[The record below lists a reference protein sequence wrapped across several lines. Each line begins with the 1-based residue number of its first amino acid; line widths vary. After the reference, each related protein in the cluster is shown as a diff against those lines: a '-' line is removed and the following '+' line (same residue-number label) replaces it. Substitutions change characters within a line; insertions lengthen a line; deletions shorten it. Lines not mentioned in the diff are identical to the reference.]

1 MVAEAGRV
9 VVVVVVTVVKL
20 RSTWHPDEKR
30 KNCRNG
36 RKLKF
41 NFSACNLWPRKID
54 YHQSVSSDLGSLLFS
69 LVGCYA
75 W

>member
-1 MVAEAGRV
+1 ML
-9 VVVVVVTVVKL
+9 VVVVVTVVKL
-20 RSTWHPDEKR
+20 RSTWHHEEKR
-30 KNCRNG
+30 KNSRNG

-54 YHQSVSSDLGSLLFS
+54 YHQSVSSDLGSV
-69 LVGCYA
+69 LVGCNA